1 MAVAHR
7 LRHIWLQAQGRFP
20 LGAVEAAMALLERHG
35 QRDSETEAE
44 LLARKVRENKAFAAE
59 MDRLEAIEDGG
70 LEGG

>member
-35 QRDSETEAE
+35 QRDGETE